1 MRQRR
6 LVWSFNLTR
15 QLGNWNFNCGKSTTN
30 VASKKRVDNE
40 TRLTYLGR
48 GRANWAA
55 KAAKNETRRSGRV
68 AGRRRRPGRRARKRD
83 ETLWSSRWPRRGR
96 RAEQQ
101 KTRRDA
107 LVESRAGG
115 GGRAAA
121 RENETRRSGRVV
133 GRAEVVEQSSKKR
146 DETLWS
152 SRGPAAAAG
161 PPRAKTR
168 RDALVE
174 SLAATVYPDPRRGP
188 VGETDDHA
196 FAALDGI
203 ESHRSTAVVYYHR
216 RALSPERAPK
226 VAVRLYG
233 VLLSIPIP
241 LLHFSCHAALARW
254 TLILLARA

>member
-68 AGRRRRPGRRARKRD
+68 
-83 ETLWSSRWPRRGR
+83 
-96 RAEQQ
+96 
-101 KTRRDA
+101 
-107 LVESRAGG
+107 
-115 GGRAAA
+115 
-121 RENETRRSGRVV
+121 V

-161 PPRAKTR
+161 PPRAKTRRDALVESSAAQGSSSRAAKKETRRSGRVAGRRRRPGRGARKTR